1 MCGLDSDKAKSQ
13 SDTRARRGPAGDAR
27 AVVALPPMDPSERKA
42 TGRGVVVL
50 VLDLDGWRPMD
61 APRKPVAARKR
72 ARSRHSTGKRAETA
86 MAVAAAC
93 LRQLHAHAYMAARS
107 RWHAARREPWP
118 QSWSLLGPSIV
129 PAARAANNLMRVP
142 CVRDRSATDVPVWP
156 CACTR
161 GAEALPCLAS
171 PGRGSVPAAT
181 ARPSLSARRARAPR
195 LLPYGIA
202 MAYNR

>member
-42 TGRGVVVL
+42 TGRGGRRPGPGSGWMEA
-50 VLDLDGWRPMD
+50 DGCT
-61 APRKPVAARKR
+61 AKTGCRKEESTEPSLHGQESRNGYGRGRCLPATTAR
-72 ARSRHSTGKRAETA
+72 ARLHGSQIQ
-86 MAVAAAC
+86 MA
-93 LRQLHAHAYMAARS
+93 RG
-107 RWHAARREPWP
+107 AARREPWP

-171 PGRGSVPAAT
+171 PGRGSVPAAS
-181 ARPSLSARRARAPR
+181 ARPSLSGVGPARR
-195 LLPYGIA
+195 GCCH
-202 MAYNR
+202 MG

>member
-1 MCGLDSDKAKSQ
+1 V
-13 SDTRARRGPAGDAR
+13 TRARLLPCPRWIHRNGRRPAG
-27 AVVALPPMDPSERKA
+27 
-42 TGRGVVVL
+42 GVVVL

-171 PGRGSVPAAT
+171 PGRGSVPAAS
-181 ARPSLSARRARAPR
+181 ARPSLSGVGPARR
-195 LLPYGIA
+195 GCCH
-202 MAYNR
+202 MG

>member
-42 TGRGVVVL
+42 TGRGGRRPGPGSGWMEA
-50 VLDLDGWRPMD
+50 DGCT
-61 APRKPVAARKR
+61 AKTGCRKEESTEPSLHGQE
-72 ARSRHSTGKRAETA
+72 SRNGYGRGRCL
-86 MAVAAAC
+86 C

-161 GAEALPCLAS
+161 GAEALP
-171 PGRGSVPAAT
+171 RRDAAACQQLPP
-181 ARPSLSARRARAPR
+181 ARPCPRVGPARR
-195 LLPYGIA
+195 GCCH
-202 MAYNR
+202 MG

>member
-1 MCGLDSDKAKSQ
+1 MHRENRLPQGREHGAV
-13 SDTRARRGPAGDAR
+13 TPRAREPKRLWPWPLPLPATTAR
-27 AVVALPPMDPSERKA
+27 ARLHGSQIQMA
-42 TGRGVVVL
+42 RG
-50 VLDLDGWRPMD
+50 
-61 APRKPVAARKR
+61 
-72 ARSRHSTGKRAETA
+72 
-86 MAVAAAC
+86 
-93 LRQLHAHAYMAARS
+93 
-107 RWHAARREPWP
+107 AARREPWP

-171 PGRGSVPAAT
+171 PGRGSVPAAS
-181 ARPSLSARRARAPR
+181 ARPYVLVRRRARAPR

-202 MAYNR
+202 MASCCGHRCGHPC